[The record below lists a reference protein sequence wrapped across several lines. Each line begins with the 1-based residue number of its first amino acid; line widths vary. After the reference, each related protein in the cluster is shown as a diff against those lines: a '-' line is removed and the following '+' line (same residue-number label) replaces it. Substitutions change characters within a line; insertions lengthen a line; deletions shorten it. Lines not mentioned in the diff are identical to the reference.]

1 MFLITFLLYTIIRN
15 NQRLSHN
22 YIYFLVLLSHF
33 YVKLTQIKRTG
44 GGSKFKRL
52 VFPKLLLRTLLY
64 FHACPNFLLNMKKA
78 FTLKRKGYKSDIG
91 RSGGIRTHDL
101 FHPKEA
107 LYQAEP
113 RPESQGVLYRF
124 IWILSTLFYKLF

>member
-1 MFLITFLLYTIIRN
+1 MVVVGDISKSELYKMLTNHIFIGVLVFTITLLCKI
-15 NQRLSHN
+15 
-22 YIYFLVLLSHF
+22 
-33 YVKLTQIKRTG
+33 TQIKRTG
-44 GGSKFKRL
+44 GGSKFIRL
-52 VFPKLLLRTLLY
+52 VFLKLLLRPLLY
-64 FHACPNFLLNMKKA
+64 FLTCPNFLLNMKKA

>member
-1 MFLITFLLYTIIRN
+1 MKVVREKASVKKHA
-15 NQRLSHN
+15 LS
-22 YIYFLVLLSHF
+22 
-33 YVKLTQIKRTG
+33 RT
-44 GGSKFKRL
+44 
-52 VFPKLLLRTLLY
+52 PT
-64 FHACPNFLLNMKKA
+64 FLLNMKKA

>member
-1 MFLITFLLYTIIRN
+1 M
-15 NQRLSHN
+15 
-22 YIYFLVLLSHF
+22 
-33 YVKLTQIKRTG
+33 KG
-44 GGSKFKRL
+44 G
-52 VFPKLLLRTLLY
+52 
-64 FHACPNFLLNMKKA
+64 CEEENKKA
-78 FTLKRKGYKSDIG
+78 RPLACLLDFKHEKSLYDKRKGYKSDIG

>member
-64 FHACPNFLLNMKKA
+64 FHARPNFLLNMKKA

>member
-1 MFLITFLLYTIIRN
+1 MRVVGDVSQSELYKMLTSHIFIRFFVFRITLLCK
-15 NQRLSHN
+15 
-22 YIYFLVLLSHF
+22 F
-33 YVKLTQIKRTG
+33 TQIKRTKI
-44 GGSKFKRL
+44 GSKFIIL
-52 VFPKLLLRTLLY
+52 VFPKLISRALLY
-64 FHACPNFLLNMKKA
+64 FLACPNFLLNMKKA

-124 IWILSTLFYKLF
+124 IWILSTLFFKIF

>member
-1 MFLITFLLYTIIRN
+1 MQHPALLWFIRLVISRALIKNTIIFSRVP
-15 NQRLSHN
+15 QLP
-22 YIYFLVLLSHF
+22 
-33 YVKLTQIKRTG
+33 
-44 GGSKFKRL
+44 FKHE
-52 VFPKLLLRTLLY
+52 KSLY
-64 FHACPNFLLNMKKA
+64 D
-78 FTLKRKGYKSDIG
+78 KRKGYKSDIG

>member
-1 MFLITFLLYTIIRN
+1 MMKGCYQGEN
-15 NQRLSHN
+15 
-22 YIYFLVLLSHF
+22 
-33 YVKLTQIKRTG
+33 
-44 GGSKFKRL
+44 
-52 VFPKLLLRTLLY
+52 
-64 FHACPNFLLNMKKA
+64 KKA
-78 FTLKRKGYKSDIG
+78 RSLACIIDFKHEKSLYDKRKGYSSDIG

-124 IWILSTLFYKLF
+124 IGILSTLFYKLF

>member
-1 MFLITFLLYTIIRN
+1 MFLRM
-15 NQRLSHN
+15 
-22 YIYFLVLLSHF
+22 
-33 YVKLTQIKRTG
+33 
-44 GGSKFKRL
+44 
-52 VFPKLLLRTLLY
+52 
-64 FHACPNFLLNMKKA
+64 PNFFLNMKKA

-124 IWILSTLFYKLF
+124 IWILSTLFYKIF

>member
-1 MFLITFLLYTIIRN
+1 MGVVGDISKSELYKILTNHIFIGVLVFTITLLCI
-15 NQRLSHN
+15 
-22 YIYFLVLLSHF
+22 F
-33 YVKLTQIKRTG
+33 TQIKRTKI
-44 GGSKFKRL
+44 GSKFIRL
-52 VFPKLLLRTLLY
+52 VFPKLISRALLY
-64 FHACPNFLLNMKKA
+64 FPACPNFLFNMKKA

>member
-1 MFLITFLLYTIIRN
+1 MNILDCELYKMLTNHIFIGVLVFTITLLCKI
-15 NQRLSHN
+15 
-22 YIYFLVLLSHF
+22 
-33 YVKLTQIKRTG
+33 TQIKRTG
-44 GGSKFKRL
+44 GGSKFIRL
-52 VFPKLLLRTLLY
+52 VFPKLISRALLY

-124 IWILSTLFYKLF
+124 IWILSTLFYILF

>member
-1 MFLITFLLYTIIRN
+1 MEVVREKIKKHA
-15 NQRLSHN
+15 LSRA
-22 YIYFLVLLSHF
+22 Y
-33 YVKLTQIKRTG
+33 
-44 GGSKFKRL
+44 
-52 VFPKLLLRTLLY
+52 
-64 FHACPNFLLNMKKA
+64 FLLNMKKA

>member
-1 MFLITFLLYTIIRN
+1 MKVEREKSSVKKHAFPRAQLPFKHEKNLYD
-15 NQRLSHN
+15 
-22 YIYFLVLLSHF
+22 
-33 YVKLTQIKRTG
+33 
-44 GGSKFKRL
+44 
-52 VFPKLLLRTLLY
+52 
-64 FHACPNFLLNMKKA
+64 
-78 FTLKRKGYKSDIG
+78 KRKGYKSDIG

-124 IWILSTLFYKLF
+124 IWILSTLFDKLF

>member
-1 MFLITFLLYTIIRN
+1 MKVVREKASVKNTPSRVPQLPFKHEKSLYD
-15 NQRLSHN
+15 
-22 YIYFLVLLSHF
+22 
-33 YVKLTQIKRTG
+33 
-44 GGSKFKRL
+44 
-52 VFPKLLLRTLLY
+52 
-64 FHACPNFLLNMKKA
+64 
-78 FTLKRKGYKSDIG
+78 KRKGYKSDIG

-124 IWILSTLFYKLF
+124 IWILSTLF

>member
-1 MFLITFLLYTIIRN
+1 MPQLP
-15 NQRLSHN
+15 
-22 YIYFLVLLSHF
+22 
-33 YVKLTQIKRTG
+33 
-44 GGSKFKRL
+44 FK
-52 VFPKLLLRTLLY
+52 
-64 FHACPNFLLNMKKA
+64 HEKA

>member
-1 MFLITFLLYTIIRN
+1 MGVVGDISQSELSKMLTNHIFIGVLVFTITLLCI
-15 NQRLSHN
+15 
-22 YIYFLVLLSHF
+22 F
-33 YVKLTQIKRTG
+33 TQIKRTKI
-44 GGSKFKRL
+44 GSKFIRL
-52 VFPKLLLRTLLY
+52 VFPNLISRALLY
-64 FHACPNFLLNMKKA
+64 FPTSPNFLLNMKKA